1 MRLISVF
8 LAGLI
13 FGLGLIISGMV
24 NPAKVIGFLDIFGH
38 WDPSLAFVMIG
49 AIAVTMTGYK
59 LVLRRDRSIF
69 DVSFSLP
76 TSKDIDAKLVSGAI
90 LFGLGWGLVGVCP
103 GPAIAGL
110 LVAPK
115 SLGIFVAA
123 MLLSM
128 GLARNYVDRI
138 R

>member
-24 NPAKVIGFLDIFGH
+24 NPAKVIGFLDIFGN

-49 AIAVTMTGYK
+49 AIAVTMIGYK
-59 LVLRRDRSIF
+59 WVLRRNSSVF
-69 DVSFSLP
+69 NLPFSLP
-76 TSKDIDAKLVSGAI
+76 TSKDIDSRLVSGAI
-90 LFGLGWGLVGVCP
+90 LFGFGWGLVGVCP

-115 SLGIFVAA
+115 SLGIFLASMLVSMAVA
-123 MLLSM
+123 
-128 GLARNYVDRI
+128 RHYVDRT